1 MKNNITKNRTTEHK
15 KELMLIALNQNLGV
29 VTIACKAV
37 GVSRT
42 QFYEWRKTDLQFA
55 NAILEI
61 EERGKDFV
69 ESLLIRHIRRGSLI
83 AIMFF
88 LNAKARERG
97 YRFWTRK
104 A

>member
-1 MKNNITKNRTTEHK
+1 MRNNTVQNRTTEHK
-15 KELMLIALNQNLGV
+15 KELMIIALNQNLGI
-29 VTIACKAV
+29 VTSACKAV

-42 QFYEWRKTDLQFA
+42 QFYEWRKTDVRFA

-83 AIMFF
+83 AIMFY
-88 LNAKARERG
+88 LNAKARDRG
-97 YRFWTRK
+97 YRFWSRK